1 MCFVITIDGP
11 AGAGKS
17 SVARRLAKHLGI
29 RYLDTGAIYR
39 AVAYRLDG
47 EGISPSFGEEK
58 KMAEFL
64 ASLEIR
70 LEKEGI
76 FVNGENVT
84 GSIRSA
90 RIDRIVSGYAASKV
104 VRGALLDLQ
113 RAQAEY
119 GDLIADGRDT
129 GSVVFPGADMK
140 FFLTASPQA
149 RAERRYKELLRKGE
163 AVAYKEVLAQIH
175 ERDNADSRRELA
187 PLLEPQGSVHV
198 DTSLMDE
205 DEVVNQLLFLIKRR
219 MAQELD

>member
-1 MCFVITIDGP
+1 VGFVITIDGP
-11 AGAGKS
+11 AGSGKS

-39 AVAYRLDG
+39 AVAYRLDR
-47 EGISPSFGEEK
+47 EGISSSSGEEE

-64 ASLEIR
+64 ASIEIR

-76 FVNGENVT
+76 FVDGENVT

-90 RIDRIVSGYAASKV
+90 RIDRIVSGYAASKA
-104 VRGALLDLQ
+104 VRGALLGLQ

-163 AVAYKEVLAQIH
+163 AVAYKEVLARIH

-187 PLLEPQGSVHV
+187 PLLEPRGSVHV

-219 MAQELD
+219 IAQEID

>member
-1 MCFVITIDGP
+1 
-11 AGAGKS
+11 
-17 SVARRLAKHLGI
+17 VATRLAKHLGI

-39 AVAYRLDG
+39 AVAYRLDR
-47 EGISPSFGEEK
+47 EGISSGEEER
-58 KMAEFL
+58 MAESL
-64 ASLEIR
+64 ASVEIR

-76 FVNGENVT
+76 FVNDENVT

-90 RIDRIVSGYAASKV
+90 RIDRIVSGYAASKA

-129 GSVVFPGADMK
+129 GSVVFPDADMK

-163 AVAYKEVLAQIH
+163 AVVYKEVLAQIH
-175 ERDNADSRRELA
+175 ERDNLDSHREIA
-187 PLLEPQGSVHV
+187 PLMEPRGAVHV

-205 DEVVNQLLFLIKRR
+205 NEVVNQLLFLIKRR
-219 MAQELD
+219 MAQEID

>member
-1 MCFVITIDGP
+1 VCFVITIDGP

>member
-1 MCFVITIDGP
+1 VGFVITIDGP

-17 SVARRLAKHLGI
+17 SVAKRLAKSLGI

-39 AVAYRLDG
+39 AVAYRLDR
-47 EGISPSFGEEK
+47 EGISFREEE
-58 KMAEFL
+58 KMAESL
-64 ASLEIR
+64 ASIEIR

-90 RIDRIVSGYAASKV
+90 RIDHIVSGYAASKA
-104 VRGALLDLQ
+104 VRDALLDLQ
-113 RAQAEY
+113 RVQAEY
-119 GDLIADGRDT
+119 GDLIVDGRDT
-129 GSVVFPGADMK
+129 GSVVFPGADIK
-140 FFLTASPQA
+140 FFLTASSQA

-163 AVAYKEVLAQIH
+163 AVVFKEVLAQIH
-175 ERDNADSRRELA
+175 ERDNADSQREIA
-187 PLLEPQGSVHV
+187 PLREPQGAFRV

-205 DEVVNQLLFLIKRR
+205 GDVANQLLFLIKRR

>member
-1 MCFVITIDGP
+1 MGFVVTIDGP

-17 SVARRLAKHLGI
+17 SVAKRLAKLLGI

-39 AVAYRLDG
+39 AVAHRLDR
-47 EGISPSFGEEK
+47 EGISSQEEEK
-58 KMAEFL
+58 IAEAL
-64 ASLEIR
+64 ASLDIR

-90 RIDRIVSGYAASKV
+90 RIDRIVSGYAASKA
-104 VRGALLDLQ
+104 VRDALLGLQ

-119 GDLIADGRDT
+119 GDLIADGRDA
-129 GSVVFPGADMK
+129 GSVVFPGADIK
-140 FFLTASPQA
+140 FFLTASSQA

-163 AVAYKEVLAQIH
+163 AVVFKEVLAQIH
-175 ERDNADSRRELA
+175 ERDNADSRREIA
-187 PLLEPQGSVHV
+187 PLREPQGSFHL

-205 DEVVNQLLFLIKRR
+205 GEVANQLLFLIKRQ
-219 MAQELD
+219 MAQDID